1 MILRSARRLIAVSA
15 ACVLLGW
22 AAIVRAW
29 SHPDSVAATVLASA
43 CGWPWLLAA
52 VDGALVWCSG
62 RDGGSTRHPVRHFLA
77 VYAAATA
84 AAILIGGAFIALA
97 GWRFAVLDFLPCG
110 PLAPLCDTAIAMFLA
125 AFFAGATAGLVFPA
139 LLPVALAAAS
149 AVLLRGRHPS
159 PRRLAAAIS
168 ATALGWL
175 AAAAAGLALAHA

>member
-1 MILRSARRLIAVSA
+1 MILRSVRRLVAVSA

-22 AAIVRAW
+22 TAIVRAW

-43 CGWPWLLAA
+43 SGWPWLLAA
-52 VDGALVWCSG
+52 VDGGLVWRSG
-62 RDGGSTRHPVRHFLA
+62 RDGGFTRHPVRHFLA

-84 AAILIGGAFIALA
+84 AAILMGGTVIALA

-110 PLAPLCDTAIAMFLA
+110 PLSPLCDTAIAMFIA
-125 AFFAGATAGLVFPA
+125 AVFAGATAGIVFPA

-149 AVLLRGRHPS
+149 AALLRGRPPS
-159 PRRLAAAIS
+159 PRRLAASIS